1 MDSPVRMRARKIILI
16 ASFIMLAVVL
26 LHGSCRDY
34 QKEAFGTS
42 PGTMTQL
49 QTSHVPTE
57 EDVAFYSND
66 YPRMVRRE
74 VTALTGGDPGEM
86 RPWVFP
92 WFGRGVAF
100 VR

>member
-1 MDSPVRMRARKIILI
+1 MRLRKILLI
-16 ASFIMLAVVL
+16 ASFIVLAVVL
-26 LHGSCRDY
+26 LQSSCRDY

-57 EDVAFYSND
+57 EDVAFYSNE
-66 YPRMVRRE
+66 YPRMIRRE
-74 VTALTGGDPGEM
+74 VGRMTVADPGEM

-92 WFGRGVAF
+92 WYGRGISVL
-100 VR
+100 R